1 VTIHFVYPHG
11 PKISCPQAI
20 GRNVAAR
27 LRGRYDVVQYEWD
40 DTRSLRPGRDDV
52 LLGHPHPVPWT
63 IFRRSARRPGWKRVI
78 MMLPFNHA
86 DLVQVAF
93 ADSFLHRCDL
103 MLAITGNAWFETVD
117 SSAFA
122 HWRPKMVHVDLAV
135 DRGDFPRVKSAFNP
149 PGERRFLY
157 IGHTR
162 WYKNTG
168 YLSEIAAAMPEA
180 QISWIGSSDRGI
192 PGVLPLGRKDFSTDE
207 GRSAVAKHDFLLTV
221 GSSDSNPTTILEAAA
236 WGLVPVCTR
245 ESGYAGYPGIVNVPL
260 GDAAGAVEVLRRLQ
274 QAPEDELVKMRA
286 QNDRLLDEHFTW
298 DRFAIQVVE
307 AIESD
312 ASPAL
317 GREPLGRRLRLREA
331 ALRSP
336 YSVLR
341 PPHLR
346 FGARSIL
353 GATALGRAL
362 LAKRRTRRLSETA

>member
-1 VTIHFVYPHG
+1 
-11 PKISCPQAI
+11 
-20 GRNVAAR
+20 
-27 LRGRYDVVQYEWD
+27 
-40 DTRSLRPGRDDV
+40 
-52 LLGHPHPVPWT
+52 
-63 IFRRSARRPGWKRVI
+63 

-103 MLAITGNAWFETVD
+103 MLAVTGNAWFDTVE
-117 SSAFA
+117 SSPFS

-135 DRGDFPRVKSAFNP
+135 DRDDFPRVKTKFNP
-149 PGERRFLY
+149 PGQRRFVY
-157 IGHTR
+157 IGHTL

-168 YLSEIAAAMPEA
+168 YLSEIAAAMPESR
-180 QISWIGSSDRGI
+180 ISWIGSSDRGI
-192 PGVLPLGRKDFSTDE
+192 RRLLPLGRQDFSTAA
-207 GRSAVAKHDFLLTV
+207 GRSVVAEHDFLLTV

-245 ESGYAGYPGIVNVPL
+245 ESGYAGYRGIVNVPL
-260 GDAAGAVEVLRRLQ
+260 DDPAGAVEVLRGLQ
-274 QAPEDELVKMRA
+274 QAPEDELEEMRA

-298 DRFAIQVVE
+298 DRFATQVVE

-317 GREPLGRRLRLREA
+317 GYEPLARRLKLRFA

-341 PPHLR
+341 RPNLR
-346 FGARSIL
+346 FGARSLL
-353 GATALGRAL
+353 GTTAPGRCL
-362 LAKRRTRRLSETA
+362 LERRRARWLRTEG